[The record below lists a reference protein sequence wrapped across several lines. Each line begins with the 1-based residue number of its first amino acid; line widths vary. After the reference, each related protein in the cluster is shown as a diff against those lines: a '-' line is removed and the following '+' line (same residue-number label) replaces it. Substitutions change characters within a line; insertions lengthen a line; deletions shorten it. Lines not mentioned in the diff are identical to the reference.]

1 MTLAKLIKKLQAIHR
16 EHGDLIVQVDDW
28 EVELAQAIDSNGLD
42 VASDG
47 DETDVQ
53 LVVLS

>member
-28 EVELAQAIDSNGLD
+28 EIELAQAIDSNGLD